1 MDVNLITQIISNLG
15 FPIACV
21 VAMFWMLNKERDAHK
36 AETAELSKAI
46 ENNTQVMT
54 QVLDKLET
62 IGKGAQSMAQYSP
75 LFVPELN
82 GLTSG
87 VNPPGVYTTNNATT
101 LYFQRMLYQRAMSV
115 FDWTIPEEWD
125 KNFLQYC
132 LCYLGYSI
140 VVDSDKIARVA
151 AGHCGVVP
159 QAGTLYGY
167 GIF

>member
-62 IGKGAQSMAQYSP
+62 IGRGA
-75 LFVPELN
+75 
-82 GLTSG
+82 
-87 VNPPGVYTTNNATT
+87 
-101 LYFQRMLYQRAMSV
+101 
-115 FDWTIPEEWD
+115 
-125 KNFLQYC
+125 
-132 LCYLGYSI
+132 
-140 VVDSDKIARVA
+140 
-151 AGHCGVVP
+151 
-159 QAGTLYGY
+159 
-167 GIF
+167 

>member
-62 IGKGAQSMAQYSP
+62 IGKGA
-75 LFVPELN
+75 
-82 GLTSG
+82 
-87 VNPPGVYTTNNATT
+87 
-101 LYFQRMLYQRAMSV
+101 
-115 FDWTIPEEWD
+115 
-125 KNFLQYC
+125 
-132 LCYLGYSI
+132 
-140 VVDSDKIARVA
+140 
-151 AGHCGVVP
+151 
-159 QAGTLYGY
+159 
-167 GIF
+167 